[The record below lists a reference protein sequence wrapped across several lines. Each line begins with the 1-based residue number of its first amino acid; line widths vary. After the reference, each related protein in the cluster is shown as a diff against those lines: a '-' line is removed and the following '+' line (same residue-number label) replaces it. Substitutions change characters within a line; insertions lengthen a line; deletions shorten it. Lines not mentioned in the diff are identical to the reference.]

1 MFTLDI
7 SISYFYV
14 LEYNKIKLT
23 ISKNNIFMKSFL
35 SLERYNKYS
44 QHIPYKYCQHISYK
58 YSQHIP

>member
-14 LEYNKIKLT
+14 LKYNRIKLT
-23 ISKNNIFMKSFL
+23 ISKNNIFMKPFL

-44 QHIPYKYCQHISYK
+44 QHIPYKY
-58 YSQHIP
+58 SQHIP